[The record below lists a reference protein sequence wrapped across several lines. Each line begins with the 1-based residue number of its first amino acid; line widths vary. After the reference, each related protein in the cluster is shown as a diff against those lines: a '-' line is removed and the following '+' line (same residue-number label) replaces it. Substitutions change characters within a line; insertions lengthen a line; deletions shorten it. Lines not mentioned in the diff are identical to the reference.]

1 MPVYQLNAGGDPTE
15 SLDYTQNSSPTCA
28 PGIDQICSITAND
41 DGNGYPVLTATLKDQ
56 MIRALH
62 FRTPNPPT
70 VNLKQA

>member
-28 PGIDQICSITAND
+28 FGTDKICSITAND
-41 DGNGYPVLTATLKDQ
+41 DGNGYPVLTAALKDE

-62 FRTPNPPT
+62 NRTPNIPT
-70 VNLKQA
+70 VNLKLA